1 MLSEKRR
8 EYRILLLETAAAMI
22 EVYDGH
28 FFEETEWSEDI
39 MENDVEM
46 FEKEKKAVSKRIY
59 KMADKLKGIK

>member
-1 MLSEKRR
+1 MKDIEKH
-8 EYRILLLETAAAMI
+8 
-22 EVYDGH
+22 DGH
-28 FFEETEWSEDI
+28 FFEEAEWSEDI

>member
-28 FFEETEWSEDI
+28 FFEEAEQSEDI